1 MPETDLYDIPA
12 PQRKLMLEN
21 MLHGPA
27 FAMLCDKWN
36 EKIDAIQEKIN
47 DPATTAADTHE
58 LKLVR
63 LQCVSTNHPR
73 KIAEA
78 MIRSL

>member
-12 PQRKLMLEN
+12 QQRKLLLEN

-27 FAMLCDKWN
+27 FALLCDKWN
-36 EKIDAIQEKIN
+36 EKLDAIQAKIN
-47 DPATTAADTHE
+47 DPATSDADTRE

-63 LQCVSTNHPR
+63 KQCVDTHHPR

-78 MIRSL
+78 MIRTL